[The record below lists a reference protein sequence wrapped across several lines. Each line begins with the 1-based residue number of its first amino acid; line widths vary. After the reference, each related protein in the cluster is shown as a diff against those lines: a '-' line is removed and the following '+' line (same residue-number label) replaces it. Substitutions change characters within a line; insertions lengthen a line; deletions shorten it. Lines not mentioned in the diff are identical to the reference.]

1 MSASDYDST
10 SGSDTREPR
19 ALMGRLL
26 VFDLHGEIRR
36 LRSEEQWTDGDRN
49 SVTLAKDVDFRILLT
64 VLRRGV
70 TIDEADGDARAS
82 IQLISGAAT
91 LEADGR
97 SVRLSSGQLA
107 ALDRGVAWNLS
118 ATEDSA
124 VLLTLAWPRD
134 NAGV

>member
-1 MSASDYDST
+1 MSTGEYDST
-10 SGSDTREPR
+10 SGSDTRESR

-26 VFDLHGEIRR
+26 VFDLHAEIRR

-49 SVTLAKDVDFRILLT
+49 SVTLAKDVDFRVLLT

-70 TIDEADGDARAS
+70 TIDETDGDARAS
-82 IQLISGAAT
+82 IQLISGEAT

-97 SVRLSSGQLA
+97 SIRLSSGQLA
-107 ALDRGVAWNLS
+107 ALDQGVAWNLS

-124 VLLTLAWPRD
+124 LLLTLAWPRD
-134 NAGV
+134 KAGA